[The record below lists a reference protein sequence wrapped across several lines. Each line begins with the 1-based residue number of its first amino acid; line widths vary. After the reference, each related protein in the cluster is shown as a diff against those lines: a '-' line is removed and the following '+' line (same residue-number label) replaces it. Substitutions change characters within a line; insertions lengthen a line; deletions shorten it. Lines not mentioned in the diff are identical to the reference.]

1 MRQRRKKSSPYIIGL
16 TGSIGMGKT
25 TIAKMF
31 AKQGAAVCDSDAIVH
46 RLLGKNGKAVEGVA
60 RYFPDTLS
68 KNAIDRNA
76 LGQQVFADRD
86 KLKELEMILHPLV
99 QVEQQQFIDRM
110 KRKGKKVI
118 VLDIPLLFETGA
130 EKRCHSVV
138 VVSAPLFIQKQRVM
152 KRAGMTKEKVTSILA
167 RQMPDK
173 QKCKHADVIIDTGLG
188 KARSYQQAAKMLQ
201 KVLCQTKNTA

>member
-1 MRQRRKKSSPYIIGL
+1 MPTR
-16 TGSIGMGKT
+16 
-25 TIAKMF
+25 
-31 AKQGAAVCDSDAIVH
+31 
-46 RLLGKNGKAVEGVA
+46 
-60 RYFPDTLS
+60 
-68 KNAIDRNA
+68 
-76 LGQQVFADRD
+76 
-86 KLKELEMILHPLV
+86 
-99 QVEQQQFIDRM
+99 
-110 KRKGKKVI
+110 
-118 VLDIPLLFETGA
+118 
-130 EKRCHSVV
+130 VV